1 MHTIWVIM
9 RKEWSEVFRNRL
21 VLFTVVL
28 LPLLLTALPLS
39 ILAGMGNLGEAEM
52 LAASDMPASFGQICG
67 NLGAG
72 DCGSY
77 FLVSQFLLLFMLLPL
92 AIPATIAS
100 YSIVGEKITRTLEP
114 LLATPVSTLQLLGGK
129 GAAAM
134 APAVLVTWVCFG
146 VFTVGV
152 ALLASPEVL
161 ARVAD
166 PMWLLAVF
174 IEGPLLSLAAV
185 SAAVMVSSRTSEP
198 RVAEQVSMLIM
209 LPLMALLIGQ
219 VAGLI
224 LLNTEM
230 VLYII
235 LGTAVVDVGLAAFAV
250 QLFQRETILT
260 RWK

>member
-1 MHTIWVIM
+1 MHKIWVIM
-9 RKEWSEVFRNRL
+9 RKEWNEVFRNRL

-39 ILAGMGNLGEAEM
+39 FLIGIGEMGETEV
-52 LAASDMPASFGQICG
+52 LAASDMPESFGQLCG
-67 NLGAG
+67 DLGPG

-77 FLVSQFLLLFMLLPL
+77 FLVSQFLLLFMILPL

-129 GAAAM
+129 SAAAM
-134 APAVLVTWVCFG
+134 APAVLVTWICFG
-146 VFTVGV
+146 VFMIGV

-161 ARVAD
+161 AKVAD
-166 PMWLLAVF
+166 PMWFLAIF

-209 LPLMALLIGQ
+209 LPLMAILIGQ
-219 VAGLI
+219 VAGVI
-224 LLNTEM
+224 LLNAEM
-230 VLYII
+230 VIYII
-235 LGTAVVDVGLAAFAV
+235 LGTAVVDAGLVAFAIN
-250 QLFQRETILT
+250 LFQRETILT